1 MYQGLKALII
11 EDRRE
16 NIVFLANN
24 ILKPKGFEVITAM
37 DGEAGLRK
45 ALEEQPDVIITD
57 LNLPKLHGLDILAD
71 LNDRDCR
78 IPTIVMTFQ
87 GSEETVIK
95 AFRLG
100 AKDYLIKPFTIDD
113 IDAALKRVWPDSPQR
128 NKTVVS
134 AAPDKPLTP
143 VAPVAPAPAIAAA
156 VSAPDPAILQVLQ
169 QKLLE
174 HQQAT
179 ERWRQESLRL
189 GELLAKQ
196 KNLTVEARNKAKAM
210 AQFIHLQQKEIIQ
223 QKQDAVKLK
232 KQIAA
237 LSESIAIF
245 TSRLE
250 TQARQFNISSPQ
262 S

>member
-37 DGEAGLRK
+37 DGESGLRK

-71 LNDRDCR
+71 LNDRNCR

-100 AKDYLIKPFTIDD
+100 AKDYLVKPFTVDD
-113 IDAALKRVWPDSPQR
+113 IDAALKRVWPDAPPQS
-128 NKTVVS
+128 KTS
-134 AAPDKPLTP
+134 AAVAPVKAVVPPPDP
-143 VAPVAPAPAIAAA
+143 VAPSPPAE
-156 VSAPDPAILQVLQ
+156 DPAILQALQ
-169 QKLLE
+169 QKLFE

-196 KNLTVEARNKAKAM
+196 KNLTIEARNKAKAM

-223 QKQDAVKLK
+223 QKQEALKLK

-237 LSESIAIF
+237 LSESIASF